1 MDKKKEKEEN
11 EEEGEFQE
19 EEEDEDE
26 NNSGDNVAE
35 HMGSISENNKEKKS
49 KSNDITDEEF
59 LELWKHPLDNY
70 SEGRFGTSKT
80 KHERKARVLRRIEK
94 KTIQK

>member
-11 EEEGEFQE
+11 EEEEGEFQE

-35 HMGSISENNKEKKS
+35 HMGSISENNKEKK
-49 KSNDITDEEF
+49 NQNQMI
-59 LELWKHPLDNY
+59 
-70 SEGRFGTSKT
+70 
-80 KHERKARVLRRIEK
+80 
-94 KTIQK
+94 